1 MPVTVN
7 RKEEIFQPDSSR
19 VITRF
24 LFMGEDRTKR
34 LIKAI
39 MEFTD
44 KQQHEVLNQ
53 VLRKYAKRHR
63 SIQKIF
69 ANHFKRLT
77 PVMEQMEIDYM
88 KFPEHVKLLIG
99 SYFTM
104 EYSIEA
110 AAFFNPSIV
119 EHPDQTLLASGQK
132 RVIISFRATGEGH
145 ISSIVFRQG
154 VLDKNMDIDVDPPG
168 KMLEVP
174 EHVKNHTYHKK
185 SFLRKLREMW
195 SDSGYRNDEAY
206 ESIVGQLQDTFTY
219 EELKSALRE
228 VQVKLEP
235 RQENLAFLQ
244 EVRWL
249 ASSHYEMTFSA
260 DTSVCE
266 RVIFPIAETEKN
278 GIEDAR
284 FVRFVGEKGAVTYYA
299 TYTAYDG
306 ISILPKLLM
315 TKDFRH
321 FKVLPIHGYI
331 AQNKGMALFPRKVN
345 GKYAMLCRIDGVNN
359 YIAYSDTV
367 TVWREAKLIQTPSQP
382 WELVQMGN
390 CGSPLETE
398 AGWLVLTHGV
408 GPMRE
413 YVLGAS
419 LLDLDNPEKQIGR
432 LKQPLLVPNR
442 KEREGYVPNVVYSCG
457 AYIHE
462 GKLILPYAMSDH
474 ASTYAV
480 VDVDELIGK
489 LLEENGRSPR

>member
-1 MPVTVN
+1 MPVAIT
-7 RKEEIFQPDSSR
+7 RKEKIFEPDSSR

-24 LFMGEDRTKR
+24 LFTGDERAKR
-34 LIKAI
+34 LILAV
-39 MEFTD
+39 MELTD

-53 VLRKYAKRHR
+53 VFRKYAKRHR

-69 ANHFKRLT
+69 INHFSRLANI
-77 PVMEQMEIDYM
+77 MDQIEIDPA
-88 KFPEHVKLLIG
+88 KLPEHLKLLIG

-110 AAFFNPSIV
+110 AAFFNPSII
-119 EHPDQTLLASGQK
+119 EHPDQTSLARGQK

-154 VLDKNMDIDVDPPG
+154 VLDAQMDIDVEPPG

-185 SFLRKLREMW
+185 SFLHKLREMW
-195 SDSGYRNDEAY
+195 SDSGYRNDDAY
-206 ESIVGQLQDTFTY
+206 EIIVNELAHTFTY
-219 EELKSALRE
+219 EELKHALKE
-228 VQVKLEP
+228 VQMKLEP
-235 RQENLAFLQ
+235 RQENVAFLQ
-244 EVRWL
+244 EVKWL

-266 RVIFPIAETEKN
+266 RVIFPIADTEKN

-284 FVRFVGEKGAVTYYA
+284 FVRFVGDKGAITYYA

-306 ISILPKLLM
+306 ISVLPKLLM

-321 FKVLPIHGYI
+321 FQVIPLHGYI
-331 AQNKGMALFPRKVN
+331 AQNKGMALFPRKIN

-367 TVWREAKLIQTPSQP
+367 NVWREAKLIQTPRQP
-382 WELVQMGN
+382 WELIQLGN
-390 CGSPLETE
+390 CGSPIETR
-398 AGWLVLTHGV
+398 AGWLVITHGV

-419 LLDLDNPEKQIGR
+419 LLALEEPDREIGR
-432 LKQPLLVPNR
+432 LEHPLLIPNR

-462 GKLILPYAMSDH
+462 GKLVIPYAMSDY

-480 VDVDELIGK
+480 VDVEELLVE
-489 LLEENGRSPR
+489 LLR

>member
-1 MPVTVN
+1 MPVTVE
-7 RKEEIFQPDSSR
+7 RKEKIFEPDSSR

-24 LFMGEDRTKR
+24 LFTGDERAKR
-34 LIKAI
+34 LVMAV
-39 MEFTD
+39 MELTE
-44 KQQHEVLNQ
+44 KQQHEVLTQ

-77 PVMEQMEIDYM
+77 PVMKQMEIDYLTL
-88 KFPEHVKLLIG
+88 PEHLKLLIG

-110 AAFFNPSIV
+110 AAFFNPSIF

-132 RVIISFRATGEGH
+132 RMIISFRATGEGH

-154 VLDKNMDIDVDPPG
+154 VLDKNMDIDVEPPG

-195 SDSGYRNDEAY
+195 SDSGYRNEEAY
-206 ESIVGQLQDTFTY
+206 ESIVDHLEDTFTY
-219 EELKSALRE
+219 EELKQALKE

-284 FVRFVGEKGAVTYYA
+284 FVRFVGEKNAVTYYA

-315 TKDFRH
+315 TKDFRN
-321 FKVLPIHGYI
+321 FKVMPMHGYI

-359 YIAYSDTV
+359 YIAYSDSV
-367 TVWREAKLIQTPSQP
+367 NVWREAKLIQTPSNP
-382 WELVQMGN
+382 WELIQMGN

-419 LLDLDNPEKQIGR
+419 LLDLKDPTQEIGR
-432 LKQPLLVPNR
+432 LKEPLLVPNR

-462 GKLILPYAMSDH
+462 GKLVIPYAMSDY

-480 VDVDELIGK
+480 VDVDELLRK
-489 LLEENGRSPR
+489 LIDDHE

>member
-1 MPVTVN
+1 MPISVV
-7 RKEEIFQPDSSR
+7 RKEQIFQPDSSR
-19 VITRF
+19 VIARF
-24 LFMGEDRTKR
+24 LFAGEERAKR
-34 LIKAI
+34 LIKAVLALS
-39 MEFTD
+39 EQ
-44 KQQHEVLNQ
+44 QQHEVLNR
-53 VLRKYAKRHR
+53 VLRKYSIRHR
-63 SIQKIF
+63 SIQRIF
-69 ANHFKRLT
+69 INHFKRLI
-77 PVMEQMEIDYM
+77 PVMEQM
-88 KFPEHVKLLIG
+88 KVEHVKLPEALKLLIG
-99 SYFTM
+99 AYFTM

-119 EHPDQTLLASGQK
+119 EHPDQDLLSPGQK
-132 RVIISFRATGEGH
+132 RVILSFRATGEGH

-154 VLDKNMDIDVDPPG
+154 VLDADMDIDIESPG

-174 EHVKNHTYHKK
+174 EHIKNHRYHKK

-206 ESIVGQLQDTFTY
+206 EIISDQLQDTFIY
-219 EELKSALRE
+219 EELKQALKE

-235 RQENLAFLQ
+235 KQENLAFLQ

-266 RVIFPIAETEKN
+266 RVIFPIADTEKN

-284 FVRFVGEKGAVTYYA
+284 FVRFVDDDETVTYYA

-306 ISILPKLLM
+306 ISILPKLLE
-315 TKDFRH
+315 TRDFRH
-321 FKVLPIHGYI
+321 FKVMPVHGYI
-331 AQNKGMALFPRKVN
+331 AQNKGMALFPRKIN

-359 YIAYSDTV
+359 YIAYSDSV
-367 TVWREAKLIQTPSQP
+367 NVWREAKLIQTPSHP

-390 CGSPLETE
+390 SGSPLETPE
-398 AGWLVLTHGV
+398 GWLMLTHGV

-413 YVLGAS
+413 YTLGVT
-419 LLDLDNPEKQIGR
+419 LLDLNNPERVLGH
-432 LKQPLLVPNR
+432 LKQPLLTPNR
-442 KEREGYVPNVVYSCG
+442 IEREGYVPNVVYSCG

-462 GKLILPYAMSDH
+462 DKLVIPYAMSDY

-480 VDVDELIGK
+480 VDVTELLAN
-489 LLEENGRSPR
+489 LLDNKE

>member
-1 MPVTVN
+1 MPVAIT
-7 RKEEIFQPDSSR
+7 RKEKIFQPDSSR

-24 LFMGEDRTKR
+24 LFTGDERAKR
-34 LIKAI
+34 LILAV
-39 MEFTD
+39 MELSG

-69 ANHFKRLT
+69 IKHFSRLKNIMDQIEVD
-77 PVMEQMEIDYM
+77 PA
-88 KFPEHVKLLIG
+88 KLPEHLKLLIG

-110 AAFFNPSIV
+110 AAFFNPSII
-119 EHPDQTLLASGQK
+119 EHPDQTGLSQGQK

-145 ISSIVFRQG
+145 ISSVVFRQG
-154 VLDKNMDIDVDPPG
+154 VLDGQMDIDVDPPG

-185 SFLRKLREMW
+185 SFLRKLGEMW
-195 SDSGYRNDEAY
+195 TDSGYRNEEAY
-206 ESIVGQLQDTFTY
+206 ESIADQLTDTFTY
-219 EELKSALRE
+219 EELKQALKE
-228 VQVKLEP
+228 VQAKLEP
-235 RQENLAFLQ
+235 HGENLAFLQ
-244 EVRWL
+244 EVKWL

-266 RVIFPIAETEKN
+266 RVIFPIADTEKN

-284 FVRFVGEKGAVTYYA
+284 FVRFVGEKGAVMYYA

-321 FKVLPIHGYI
+321 FQVIPVHGYI
-331 AQNKGMALFPRKVN
+331 AQNKGMALFPRKIN
-345 GKYAMLCRIDGVNN
+345 GQYAMLCRIDGVNN

-367 TVWREAKLIQTPSQP
+367 NVWREAKLIQTPRQP
-382 WELVQMGN
+382 WELVQLGN

-398 AGWLVLTHGV
+398 AGWLVITHAV

-419 LLDLDNPEKQIGR
+419 LLDLKNPEREIGR
-432 LKQPLLVPNR
+432 LDQPLLIPNR
-442 KEREGYVPNVVYSCG
+442 QEREGYVPNVVYSCG

-462 GKLILPYAMSDH
+462 DKLVIPYAMSDH

-480 VDVDELIGK
+480 VDVRELLARLMGT
-489 LLEENGRSPR
+489 NRT